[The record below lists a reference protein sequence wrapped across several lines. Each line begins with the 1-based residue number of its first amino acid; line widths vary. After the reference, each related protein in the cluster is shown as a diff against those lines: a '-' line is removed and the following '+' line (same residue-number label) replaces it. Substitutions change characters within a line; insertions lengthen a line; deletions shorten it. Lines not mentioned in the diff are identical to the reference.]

1 MTNLKINNRPGTTF
15 IGTFDKYKNQ
25 EDTSKAKYI
34 AHYIPFPP
42 HPCSSNTKAED
53 PLLILHPKTLVLTI
67 LPSWMVGRFLL
78 GADQVRFDIELG
90 LRQMQHLRHIEHL
103 LDQPCKIIIKS
114 LRNIDSLSRNRW

>member
-42 HPCSSNTKAED
+42 HPCASNTKAD
-53 PLLILHPKTLVLTI
+53 NFLFFTQKPGTYHPAILDGGQVLIRCGP
-67 LPSWMVGRFLL
+67 
-78 GADQVRFDIELG
+78 GAV
-90 LRQMQHLRHIEHL
+90 
-103 LDQPCKIIIKS
+103 
-114 LRNIDSLSRNRW
+114 